1 MAWEPRKIVESV
13 STRISHFAQLTPAF
27 AAFPAMRKS
36 RRSDR
41 QWDISEMYKFH
52 PVFHCAAK
60 GEGRPELSQDFDQTT
75 GPEKTR
81 NSEIWARVEIFRRFS
96 VSRIRFIC
104 MYGTVGGSRSARIFF
119 IVGFGCNCVLFFF
132 VFSQLNS
139 IIAEALWPYKNVGIL
154 LRRIYESFQTF
165 FCLSEM

>member
-1 MAWEPRKIVESV
+1 MAWESREIAESV
-13 STRISHFAQLTPAF
+13 STRISHFAQLTPTF

-36 RRSDR
+36 GRSDR

-104 MYGTVGGSRSARIFF
+104 MYGMAGLRDRHAPSSLSVLVLCEDGSSVMTVYFSFRFF
-119 IVGFGCNCVLFFF
+119 AVKFDYCRGTLAI
-132 VFSQLNS
+132 
-139 IIAEALWPYKNVGIL
+139 
-154 LRRIYESFQTF
+154 
-165 FCLSEM
+165 